1 MLKLEKHIDKYLVL
15 KIVEEEQDKKR
26 GVLVNYL
33 TSLKKIT
40 KNPIVRQLGKIAIK
54 ELPGVYS
61 KLSGKVKNK
70 KLKTILQS
78 DFANSIVDI
87 GAAYRYDKLS

>member
-1 MLKLEKHIDKYLVL
+1 M
-15 KIVEEEQDKKR
+15 
-26 GVLVNYL
+26 VNYL
-33 TSLKKIT
+33 TSLKK
-40 KNPIVRQLGKIAIK
+40 LLKILSLDNSEKTAIK